1 MPQPPNAPAGPRPWY
16 HVGPVVA
23 EADGD
28 GPERTTAD
36 VYLYDVVG
44 GWWGLSA
51 DDFVRDVA
59 GLDVDHIVLHL
70 NTPGGEVSE
79 GVAIANMLRQHRADV
94 RVMVDG
100 MAASSGSVIA
110 MAGDEVVMG
119 LGSQMMVHNP
129 RTWAVGDVDEMQKV
143 ARQLESTAE
152 AIASTYAAK
161 AGGTVDEWR
170 ELMKAETWYSAE
182 EAVKAGL
189 ADRVATDEDK
199 GTATG
204 RKVTPGRK
212 AGLWDMW
219 DTLRSQDRL
228 DLSPFVY
235 QGRENAP
242 APTLAGRKAGRS
254 SAPPDAALAAAAQAA
269 QRIRGEATKTTTA
282 DPTVVD
288 PNPKEASVDAAK
300 IREALGLA
308 SDAPDTEV
316 TAALAAAGL
325 GQAGPPANPPGDQ
338 NEPAPPV
345 VKPNGAVPAG
355 MRLVSDSAWEQMQN
369 TIKRLEAREAR
380 REREE
385 RDQVV
390 AQAVRDGKFTPAQ
403 RDHFAKL
410 WDADPEGTRTLIASL
425 QKNTALAVAEL
436 GHGGD
441 VTSDEAAEDAMFDNL
456 FPPSMR
462 YAGKGQ

>member
-100 MAASSGSVIA
+100 MAASPGSVIA

-182 EAVKAGL
+182 EAVKAG
-189 ADRVATDEDK
+189 
-199 GTATG
+199 
-204 RKVTPGRK
+204 
-212 AGLWDMW
+212 
-219 DTLRSQDRL
+219 
-228 DLSPFVY
+228 
-235 QGRENAP
+235 
-242 APTLAGRKAGRS
+242 LAGRKAGRS

>member
-282 DPTVVD
+282 GPRTGGTARQ
-288 PNPKEASVDAAK
+288 PARRPERAGPAGGQAERGGPGRDAPGVG
-300 IREALGLA
+300 LGLGA
-308 SDAPDTEV
+308 DAEHHQ
-316 TAALAAAGL
+316 AAG
-325 GQAGPPANPPGDQ
+325 GARGASRARGARPGRRAGGAGRQVHPG
-338 NEPAPPV
+338 A
-345 VKPNGAVPAG
+345 
-355 MRLVSDSAWEQMQN
+355 
-369 TIKRLEAREAR
+369 ARPLR
-380 REREE
+380 
-385 RDQVV
+385 
-390 AQAVRDGKFTPAQ
+390 QAVGRRP
-403 RDHFAKL
+403 
-410 WDADPEGTRTLIASL
+410 
-425 QKNTALAVAEL
+425 
-436 GHGGD
+436 
-441 VTSDEAAEDAMFDNL
+441 
-456 FPPSMR
+456 
-462 YAGKGQ
+462 